1 MRITNGHFVSYWII
15 SLVWI
20 GLAEAAAPTFENRT
34 PVGFSSQD
42 STTQEDFVVGNEVT
56 VRVDLNQAVTHEFPL
71 IGHFHSLERSEQL
84 STTDTDGLQIDIAM
98 VDVAPFGTNANLP
111 AEGVTQAASFEA
123 VIHMAWIEDS
133 PETIGPVFTGGTTTA
148 YEVMYSRSFDGGASF
163 ETPVSVSS
171 GLSYYLM
178 TASGTAFS
186 TLDLEVESGGS
197 PHVTYAFVSTAD
209 HTLKR
214 SVYYT
219 HSTDGGANWA
229 SPITVNDQ
237 SPPAGTTE
245 SLYSAFPRMAIDDR
259 DNIFITYVRGTS
271 RGNGADDI
279 MLAKV
284 NRSDFSMVTI
294 GSLGTPGSSGG
305 VRITPDA
312 KRHTGPDI
320 AVGDGNAL
328 HLVYF
333 NDDDDRVEHRRLAT
347 DTTWVNVSTSGW
359 SQDADGSVVGA
370 FVDEVAANTALE
382 QEADFFF
389 PTVVVDRQHLPDR
402 VYSLYKFG
410 SAGDEGIRF
419 NQYDDDGTTGTGVNW
434 GSVSS
439 AWSTGTTP
447 LFDDGPNAYPI
458 ELDWTIAERVSAVV
472 DDRLEER
479 GDLHIAF
486 ATGYSGGSSEHDVY
500 YARYNGT
507 SWTLPEKVADDDSDG
522 AGTED
527 GIATTDVFLSSP
539 ALAVHEDFYN
549 LFMVFAGGIDEGF
562 GVKGVIDVDQHPYL
576 KVLGRD
582 ITSEDESVPV
592 GGYQYELSYTP
603 TNPQTVAATIADNPI
618 YVHAADPTTAT
629 GLGASDA
636 STDGFL
642 TGNWETVGSTLGD
655 DDKFFEGLIDEDPS
669 STKEWGDDDDK
680 IGLLLKLNVLGSDSA
695 TNLQV
700 VTNSTASE
708 VGTGHGGRTVRVGST
723 PVANFAAGA
732 FFALGADINIVVT
745 SAAPSVALSEPDG
758 VGDVGNTSFTIE
770 YDLTD
775 GDDDLDGNLK
785 AALYAYPSGNLKS
798 VQDIRIFGILIAN
811 ENDVPANNADG
822 TGDFEEGSNRDYTW
836 DEPPDGLKTSA
847 LFASILRVPSASY
860 YIYLTADDGK
870 NPPVFAVSP
879 GKLKI
884 LHSPVIQQIDPIAAD
899 TVDTGVRSGLK
910 ANPYDL
916 DFSVVDYDSDARVQ
930 LFYAAA
936 SGITSVSATGAFPS
950 QSFVLGKSVLSTRGT
965 AITSSTSL
973 SDQDREFSWDVTSP
987 LVADGSYFL
996 YAVATD
1002 STTVVVDNS
1011 SVALVVQH
1019 SPSFTFFEPAKDTQ
1033 RQIDSGSQSV
1043 FTIQWQ
1049 KGPGDEDLD
1058 HTATADSVEV
1068 NTTSAGDLTILD
1080 VPAGRY
1086 VLAVKDTSHLSGRTD
1101 TIVIRNGESLIL
1113 TSDEGF
1119 FASDIRGDP
1128 SFLLELDGRELKAGD
1143 VTEDNEVD
1151 EDDINAI
1158 DAAWGSNPV
1167 VLNFARADLN
1177 NDQRVGVE
1185 DLAAAIS
1192 NISNI
1197 TGFGAPPV
1205 FKEVTSLQTD
1215 VSAFDTNQSGLI
1227 VTPADGFDGEWVI
1240 GQVVPIVFAG
1250 TSLEDMAAYALDL
1263 TFDPAQM
1270 EIVGSGETIEIGR
1283 VFSPNPAGYFSR
1295 FDKEEGRL
1303 SVAAARRGKR
1313 WSANGQGDLL
1323 KLHVRLYE
1331 DGFPTSLQLEANMLS
1346 SSYHPLQLKV
1356 LNDPAALALPKDFS
1370 LEQNY
1375 PNPFNPTTTIP
1386 FRIPAVDIASGSRGS
1401 VIVSVD
1407 VYNALG
1413 QKVRTLVNESRAPGY
1428 YREVWDG
1435 RNAGGQGVGTGM
1447 YFYRLRVGDFED
1459 VQRMTL
1465 IK

>member
-1 MRITNGHFVSYWII
+1 M
-15 SLVWI
+15 
-20 GLAEAAAPTFENRT
+20 
-34 PVGFSSQD
+34 
-42 STTQEDFVVGNEVT
+42 
-56 VRVDLNQAVTHEFPL
+56 
-71 IGHFHSLERSEQL
+71 
-84 STTDTDGLQIDIAM
+84 
-98 VDVAPFGTNANLP
+98 
-111 AEGVTQAASFEA
+111 
-123 VIHMAWIEDS
+123 
-133 PETIGPVFTGGTTTA
+133 
-148 YEVMYSRSFDGGASF
+148 
-163 ETPVSVSS
+163 
-171 GLSYYLM
+171 
-178 TASGTAFS
+178 
-186 TLDLEVESGGS
+186 
-197 PHVTYAFVSTAD
+197 
-209 HTLKR
+209 
-214 SVYYT
+214 
-219 HSTDGGANWA
+219 
-229 SPITVNDQ
+229 
-237 SPPAGTTE
+237 
-245 SLYSAFPRMAIDDR
+245 
-259 DNIFITYVRGTS
+259 
-271 RGNGADDI
+271 
-279 MLAKV
+279 
-284 NRSDFSMVTI
+284 
-294 GSLGTPGSSGG
+294 
-305 VRITPDA
+305 
-312 KRHTGPDI
+312 
-320 AVGDGNAL
+320 
-328 HLVYF
+328 
-333 NDDDDRVEHRRLAT
+333 
-347 DTTWVNVSTSGW
+347 
-359 SQDADGSVVGA
+359 
-370 FVDEVAANTALE
+370 
-382 QEADFFF
+382 
-389 PTVVVDRQHLPDR
+389 
-402 VYSLYKFG
+402 
-410 SAGDEGIRF
+410 
-419 NQYDDDGTTGTGVNW
+419 
-434 GSVSS
+434 
-439 AWSTGTTP
+439 
-447 LFDDGPNAYPI
+447 
-458 ELDWTIAERVSAVV
+458 
-472 DDRLEER
+472 
-479 GDLHIAF
+479 
-486 ATGYSGGSSEHDVY
+486 
-500 YARYNGT
+500 
-507 SWTLPEKVADDDSDG
+507 
-522 AGTED
+522 
-527 GIATTDVFLSSP
+527 
-539 ALAVHEDFYN
+539 
-549 LFMVFAGGIDEGF
+549 
-562 GVKGVIDVDQHPYL
+562 
-576 KVLGRD
+576 
-582 ITSEDESVPV
+582 
-592 GGYQYELSYTP
+592 
-603 TNPQTVAATIADNPI
+603 
-618 YVHAADPTTAT
+618 
-629 GLGASDA
+629 
-636 STDGFL
+636 
-642 TGNWETVGSTLGD
+642 
-655 DDKFFEGLIDEDPS
+655 
-669 STKEWGDDDDK
+669 
-680 IGLLLKLNVLGSDSA
+680 
-695 TNLQV
+695 
-700 VTNSTASE
+700 
-708 VGTGHGGRTVRVGST
+708 
-723 PVANFAAGA
+723 ANFAAGA

-1049 KGPGDEDLD
+1049 KGPGDEDLDHNATIDLYFTTDDPAVTDHSTASGAAPGALIADGDTRTIIDTGLLTEDNDGPNDMYVWNLRNPLNDIPISGQQVWLYAVITDGAGNITVARGDSLVITHSPTILLKTRLPEINQGDMLRIEWDDYMVDDGSGTDDAYIRLYASRASGFTTLQSLESNVVGAGGTDNTFIINSSNGKANGVITSILESDANAFTWDTESSSFTLPVANYSLYTGMSADATFSDNSRVPVSRSSNELLVKSSTGAVPNMLMSSNKLTASTGDTLTFEVLVQSSSVTANTVSAIVNFESNLTVVNPGSPFTDPGNIFSAGSVLENSSTSKQVRFSKTGTAEVIGSANNPTVLASFQLVVQSIFTGPSFVTLDAEEAAISLVGRSTPLTPKSGMSVVAAELRSISRGRILARVLLEGRSPPIGNGDHSTLLDVHLRLPGSTTDIADALFRSTNDD